1 MDDTT
6 ALEDEAEDT
15 RDRIAAAID
24 GLQDR
29 LSPTAI
35 VNRTVEQITSTG
47 SEAVASVKQSFG
59 THPAMFAVGG
69 AAIGL
74 AVLLRGRASAKKP
87 SENDLPGDVQP
98 TPASTQRP
106 HQQLAAGRS
115 REPLLGAAFSAV
127 AGAVLAQILPVSTAE
142 RQLLD
147 KTDHKLATAAASLQH
162 RL

>member
-1 MDDTT
+1 MDDTA
-6 ALEDEAEDT
+6 ALENEAEDT

-59 THPAMFAVGG
+59 THPAMFAAGG

-87 SENDLPGDVQP
+87 LEHDLSGDVQQ
-98 TPASTQRP
+98 TPALTQRP
-106 HQQLAAGRS
+106 RQQLAAGRG
-115 REPLLGAAFSAV
+115 REPLLGAVFSAV
-127 AGAVLAQILPVSTAE
+127 AGAVLAQILPVSAAE

-147 KTDHKLATAAASLQH
+147 TSNHKLTTAAATLQH

>member
-6 ALEDEAEDT
+6 ALETETEDT
-15 RDRIAAAID
+15 RDRIATAID
-24 GLQDR
+24 GLQDC

-35 VNRTVEQITSTG
+35 VDRTIEQITSTG
-47 SEAVASVKQSFG
+47 SEAVASVKQSFVA
-59 THPAMFAVGG
+59 HPAMFAASG

-87 SENDLPGDVQP
+87 LEHDLSSDVQH
-98 TPASTQRP
+98 TPALTQRP
-106 HQQLAAGRS
+106 GQQLAAGRG
-115 REPLLGAAFSAV
+115 REPLLGAVFSAV
-127 AGAVLAQILPVSTAE
+127 AGAVLAQILPVSAAK

-147 KTDHKLATAAASLQH
+147 TSDHTLATVAASLHH